1 MTTQETVKICA
12 TLQAFRWRLT
22 KTRRKKTLR
31 QVIITYMHYDIL
43 DCGDKFKDKSIKII
57 DKLLL

>member
-1 MTTQETVKICA
+1 VKICA

-31 QVIITYMHYDIL
+31 QVILTYMHYDIL
-43 DCGDKFKDKSIKII
+43 DCGEKFKDKPIKII

>member
-31 QVIITYMHYDIL
+31 QVILTYMHYDIL